1 MHVSQDPW
9 ITGEIVLN
17 IVNDALWIDPTETL
31 WITIARSIMRYQKVQ
46 KHTFIMVFQC
56 ERKRITWLWKWKSHA
71 SIMRKTC
78 KKREWQIE
86 DRSIYMSLQCEHWS
100 VASLASVDH
109 REYDSSLYLFGDT
122 QKYCCYWIEQ
132 IKKGTKQSNNRWKS
146 CKCIPKQV
154 YNVHHFSGTFLS
166 WAWCILWNI
175 LKLIHSAESLW
186 QKWCMRVFVLIWS
199 CIHNRQYSMIT
210 WC

>member
-1 MHVSQDPW
+1 MHVAQGPW

-56 ERKRITWLWKWKSHA
+56 ERKSIKWLWKWKSHA

-100 VASLASVDH
+100 VVPLASVNC
-109 REYDSSLYLFGDT
+109 REYDTSLSLFDDT
-122 QKYCCYWIEQ
+122 QNYCCYRIEQ
-132 IKKGTKQSNNRWKS
+132 IKKGPNSQTIDENHVSAFRSKS
-146 CKCIPKQV
+146 LPFITFPE
-154 YNVHHFSGTFLS
+154 HFFHERDVFCETF
-166 WAWCILWNI
+166 
-175 LKLIHSAESLW
+175 
-186 QKWCMRVFVLIWS
+186 
-199 CIHNRQYSMIT
+199 
-210 WC
+210 